1 MIAKRIILRLALCA
15 EVATFGIIYFTSP
28 SGFKA
33 LSLLSTENQEL
44 QLRIADVEKDLARLR
59 SEISDWGVYAWYKE
73 RMAREELQMAYP
85 GEEIFL
91 ID

>member
-1 MIAKRIILRLALCA
+1 M
-15 EVATFGIIYFTSP
+15 
-28 SGFKA
+28 
-33 LSLLSTENQEL
+33 
-44 QLRIADVEKDLARLR
+44 IADVEKDLARLR
-59 SEISDWGVYAWYKE
+59 SEISDWEVYPWYKE